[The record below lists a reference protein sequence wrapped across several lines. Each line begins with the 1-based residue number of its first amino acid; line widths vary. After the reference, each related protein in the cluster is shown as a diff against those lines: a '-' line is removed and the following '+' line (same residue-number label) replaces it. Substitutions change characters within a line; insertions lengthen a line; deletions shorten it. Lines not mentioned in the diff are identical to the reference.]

1 MRVLKGTYRV
11 SLWDFITLYSKNI
24 KNLEY
29 TREEAHDCIEMINN
43 GILQF
48 LKIYVI
54 NGDLKSC
61 CKLIT
66 IARDFM
72 NNKMTDRSGKFFKEY
87 TDEERFYM
95 AHIVKFDYQEV
106 VSEDTAKIQRLVDL
120 IGVTE

>member
-11 SLWDFITLYSKNI
+11 TLWEFVTACAKNI
-24 KNLEY
+24 KDLTY
-29 TREEAHDCIEMINN
+29 TSEEAHDCIEMINN

-66 IARDFM
+66 IARDFL
-72 NNKMTDRSGKFFKEY
+72 NNKFADKTGRYYRDYS
-87 TDEERFYM
+87 DEERFYM
-95 AHIVKFDYQEV
+95 AHITKFDYMEV
-106 VSEDTAKIQRLVDL
+106 VSDDQEKIQRLVDL

>member
-1 MRVLKGTYRV
+1 
-11 SLWDFITLYSKNI
+11 
-24 KNLEY
+24 
-29 TREEAHDCIEMINN
+29 MINN

-66 IARDFM
+66 IARDFL
-72 NNKMTDRSGKFFKEY
+72 NNKFADKTGRYYRDYS
-87 TDEERFYM
+87 DEERFYM
-95 AHIVKFDYQEV
+95 AHITKFDYMEV
-106 VSEDTAKIQRLVDL
+106 VSDDQEKIQRLVDL

>member
-11 SLWDFITLYSKNI
+11 TLWEFITAYAKNI
-24 KNLEY
+24 KDLAY
-29 TREEAHDCIEMINN
+29 TIEEAHDCIEMINN

-48 LKIYVI
+48 LKIYVV

-66 IARDFM
+66 IARDFL
-72 NNKMTDRSGKFFKEY
+72 NNKFADKTGRYYSDYS
-87 TDEERFYM
+87 DEERFYM
-95 AHIVKFDYQEV
+95 AHITKFDYMEV
-106 VSEDTAKIQRLVDL
+106 VSEDNEKVQRLVDL

>member
-11 SLWDFITLYSKNI
+11 TLWEFVTACAKNI
-24 KNLEY
+24 KDLTY
-29 TREEAHDCIEMINN
+29 TSEEAHDCIEMINN

-66 IARDFM
+66 IARDFL
-72 NNKMTDRSGKFFKEY
+72 NNKFADRTGRYYLDYSDDDRFFFAHCVKCDYMECAAE
-87 TDEERFYM
+87 DE
-95 AHIVKFDYQEV
+95 
-106 VSEDTAKIQRLVDL
+106 TKIQRLIEI
-120 IGVTE
+120 IGAVE

>member
-72 NNKMTDRSGKFFKEY
+72 NNKMTDKNGRYYKEY
-87 TDEERFYM
+87 SDEERFYM
-95 AHIVKFDYQEV
+95 AHITKFDYMEV
-106 VSEDTAKIQRLVDL
+106 ISDDYDKVQRLVDL

>member
-11 SLWDFITLYSKNI
+11 SLWDFITLYAKNI
-24 KNLEY
+24 KDLDY

-66 IARDFM
+66 IARDFL

-106 VSEDTAKIQRLVDL
+106 ISEDIAKIQRLVDL

>member
-11 SLWDFITLYSKNI
+11 SLWEFVTAYAKNI
-24 KNLEY
+24 KDLTY
-29 TREEAHDCIEMINN
+29 TREEAHDCVEMINN

-66 IARDFM
+66 IARDFL
-72 NNKMTDRSGKFFKEY
+72 NNKFADKTGRYFNDYS
-87 TDEERFYM
+87 DEERFYM
-95 AHIVKFDYQEV
+95 AHITKFDYMEV
-106 VSEDTAKIQRLVDL
+106 VSEDQAKVQRLVDL

>member
-11 SLWDFITLYSKNI
+11 TLWEFVTACAKNI
-24 KNLEY
+24 KDLTY
-29 TREEAHDCIEMINN
+29 TSEEAHDCIEMINN

-66 IARDFM
+66 IARDFL
-72 NNKMTDRSGKFFKEY
+72 NNKFADRTGRYYSDY
-87 TDEERFYM
+87 SDEERFYM
-95 AHIVKFDYQEV
+95 AHITKFDYMEV
-106 VSEDTAKIQRLVDL
+106 VSDDQEKVQRLVDL